1 MTETRKRN
9 KTLFPLPEGVNIND
23 LVAYYSRG
31 WHYGKLEQIKGN
43 EVGIHIPAAY
53 GSVNDTD
60 AKARLKW
67 VSISDIKRID
77 V

>member
-1 MTETRKRN
+1 MAATRSRN
-9 KTLFPLPEGVNIND
+9 KGLIPLPDGVNIND

-43 EVGIHIPAAY
+43 EAGIHIPAAY
-53 GSVNDTD
+53 GAANDTD
-60 AKARLKW
+60 SKARLKW

-77 V
+77 E